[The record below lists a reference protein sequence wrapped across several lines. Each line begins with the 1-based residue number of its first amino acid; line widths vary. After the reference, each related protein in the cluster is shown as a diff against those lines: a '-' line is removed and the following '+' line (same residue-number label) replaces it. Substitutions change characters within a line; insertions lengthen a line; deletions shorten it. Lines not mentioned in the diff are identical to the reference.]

1 MTLAILLQIIGSST
15 GNSAQALTILGSPPR
30 YESVP
35 ESVGTGKSSPMPAE
49 SGHGGKANGPA
60 IQFLN

>member
-1 MTLAILLQIIGSST
+1 VL
-15 GNSAQALTILGSPPR
+15 
-30 YESVP
+30 
-35 ESVGTGKSSPMPAE
+35 ESVGTGMSSPMPAE